1 MWIIKIL
8 GFNLLIVF
16 LTELPLAYL
25 LGAKNV
31 KKLVTTALIN
41 IVTNPAVVLTGL
53 CISMFFSRWK
63 MPGTFILE
71 ALVFIT
77 EGFMFSRFDIFEKKN
92 PYLISLVLNFTS
104 FLLGEL
110 INLF

>member
-1 MWIIKIL
+1 MWILKIL

-16 LTELPLAYL
+16 LTELPLACL